1 MEFVRIMNM
10 PACKMVSSGVGFF
23 GDEKFNRFEA
33 FLHVQPKSFFPQ
45 DFLTGRDG
53 GMEWLYFFRE
63 GMDTMG
69 MDVVDF
75 PGGIYAVVCGIDG
88 ESNSEEMAAV
98 EEFLI
103 NHNFE
108 HDHSRPQGGAVIG
121 GDKKITAALGYEQ
134 MDYYIP
140 IKIKEVL

>member
-10 PACKMVSSGVGFF
+10 PDCKMVTSGVGFF
-23 GDEKFNRFEA
+23 GDEKFNQFEN
-33 FLHVQPKSFFPQ
+33 FLKAQPQTFFPQ

-53 GMEWLYFFRE
+53 GMEWMYFYRE

-69 MDVVDF
+69 LDVVDF

-88 ESNSEEMAAV
+88 QSNSEEMSAV
-98 EEFLI
+98 EEFLS
-103 NHNFE
+103 NSNFE
-108 HDHSRPQGGAVIG
+108 HDYSRPQGGAVIG
-121 GDKKITAALGYEQ
+121 GDEETAAALGHEQ

-140 IKIKEVL
+140 IKIKSK